1 MIVATPGTSIDDY
14 TYGFSWLG
22 ARMCE
27 WGSQRIVQHRSKRV
41 RKKNQ
46 AGRRLRLNKRRWII
60 EGFFAGIPWQRQL
73 LVRWGYHPGT
83 FLTFVQDVGRNILLK
98 RVRDGF

>member
-1 MIVATPGTSIDDY
+1 MIVATPGTSIDDG
-14 TYGFSWLG
+14 TYDISWLG

-27 WGSQRIVQHRSKRV
+27 WGSQIAQHRSKRV

-60 EGFFAGIPWQRQL
+60 ESFFAWIPWQRQF

-83 FLTFVQDVGRNILLK
+83 FLTFVQDVGPTILLK
-98 RVRDGF
+98 RV